1 MDSGNEKCDSI
12 ESGGKD
18 ETRDLTVA
26 EFYEGDYV
34 LIIKFKITQDL
45 YRATGRWKAS

>member
-34 LIIKFKITQDL
+34 LIIKFKIT
-45 YRATGRWKAS
+45 